1 MVKEVQWNMNG
12 MVSSS
17 SIYDEI
23 NSEGVIWNNQQLA
36 DG

>member
-12 MVSSS
+12 MASSS
-17 SIYDEI
+17 SFYDKI
-23 NSEGVIWNNQQLA
+23 NNEGVIWNNQQLA